1 MTDVRHERYAKSI
14 SRLPTAVPTNNIGP
28 QSQSV
33 KDHMTKIIKS
43 DAQKGSFKFQ
53 CLSWSGSAITMY
65 NRKSYLM

>member
-43 DAQKGSFKFQ
+43 DAQKAPSN
-53 CLSWSGSAITMY
+53 S
-65 NRKSYLM
+65 NVYLGQVQQLRCTTENLT